1 MIVEIQKTAGIKIPV
16 KSNKRVV
23 ASFTGGIKLMFPYAR
38 DLHYAFE

>member
-23 ASFTGGIKLMFPYAR
+23 VSFTGGIKLIFPYAR
-38 DLHYAFE
+38 SLHYTLE